1 MVQNCVKLVDKPQ
14 LKKYFFIIYNMPNNT
29 LFDSVIFGS
38 YFGIAYFATVNLL
51 KLADDY
57 EKRCKKEISLIEK
70 RRSQLEEEIS
80 QLKEEISQ
88 LEKEIS
94 E

>member
-1 MVQNCVKLVDKPQ
+1 
-14 LKKYFFIIYNMPNNT
+14 MPNNT
-29 LFDSVIFGS
+29 LFESAIFGS
-38 YFGIAYFATVNLL
+38 YFGIAYFATVKLL
-51 KLADDY
+51 KLVDDY
-57 EKRCKKEISLIEK
+57 EERRKKEISLFEK
-70 RRSQLEEEIS
+70 VISLIKERSSLLEEEIS